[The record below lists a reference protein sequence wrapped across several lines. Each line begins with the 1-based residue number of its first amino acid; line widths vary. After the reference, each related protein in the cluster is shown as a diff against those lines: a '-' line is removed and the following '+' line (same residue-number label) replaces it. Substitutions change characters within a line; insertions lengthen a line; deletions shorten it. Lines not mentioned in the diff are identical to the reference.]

1 MDVDQLKLSQYNDLS
16 LIQTSLKKVI
26 IEDSRLFKIGIKTVM
41 VANSIEIVSVDVS
54 SRDRNVTNTRPNNS
68 R

>member
-26 IEDSRLFKIGIKTVM
+26 IEDIRLFKIGIKTVM

-54 SRDRNVTNTRPNNS
+54 SRDRNVTDTRPNNS